1 MKTSLGYAL
10 SVRTRDFPQEGD
22 NNEKAIDHH
31 RNDSHR
37 FCLVQPFSLPAAP
50 TLCRAAEWRS
60 HDAGAAASSSTINK
74 DKQGRRITMRTRVF
88 TISVLFSLFVLL
100 ASASA
105 FAQGDGVEAKIP
117 FDFIAGK
124 KLLPAGDY
132 TIKRGV
138 EDQRD
143 LLLIRG
149 VDHQEAVFIFAED
162 VRADETPTQTDLV
175 FNQVGD
181 EYFLSQVWVAGQDIG
196 REIPKPRAE
205 RKLEQNLAK
214 SGQPSDDL
222 IHEVRVHTE

>member
-1 MKTSLGYAL
+1 
-10 SVRTRDFPQEGD
+10 
-22 NNEKAIDHH
+22 
-31 RNDSHR
+31 
-37 FCLVQPFSLPAAP
+37 
-50 TLCRAAEWRS
+50 
-60 HDAGAAASSSTINK
+60 
-74 DKQGRRITMRTRVF
+74 MRTRVF
-88 TISVLFSLFVLL
+88 TIPILFSLFVLL

-132 TIKRGV
+132 TIKRGI

-149 VDHQEAVFIFAED
+149 VDNPQAVFIFAED
-162 VRADETPTQTDLV
+162 TRADETPNATDLV
-175 FNQVGD
+175 FNKVGD

-205 RKLEQNLAK
+205 RRLEQNLAK
-214 SGQPSDDL
+214 GGQPADEL
-222 IHEVRVHTE
+222 VHEVRVHAE

>member
-1 MKTSLGYAL
+1 
-10 SVRTRDFPQEGD
+10 
-22 NNEKAIDHH
+22 
-31 RNDSHR
+31 
-37 FCLVQPFSLPAAP
+37 
-50 TLCRAAEWRS
+50 
-60 HDAGAAASSSTINK
+60 
-74 DKQGRRITMRTRVF
+74 MRTRVF

-149 VDHQEAVFIFAED
+149 VDNQEAVFIFAED
-162 VRADETPTQTDLV
+162 VRADETPTQSDLV